1 MLPKPTTSGA
11 KYHGRFDKAD
21 FIYIARDYEYP
32 SVSSN
37 AVLDGTP
44 SDASLSA
51 TDSAEHR
58 PRKDLFKLFAVVF
71 VLSSALDVAMWLIG
85 HNFTHTQYP
94 SALGST
100 KYWAM
105 SWLSGNANGDSWD
118 AMRAAL
124 SWVRDHPHGRLYD
137 RVFFA
142 DKVKFQYPPSSL
154 FIFQL
159 MSAAG
164 LDTTNLSMNRINF
177 WFIAANAL
185 ATGAFTFSIARRSP
199 YYVAERWRFA
209 VIGGIGALLFFP
221 LMRAFSLGQVQVWIN
236 TLFALSA
243 LSYLSGRKRL
253 AGILIGVICLLKP
266 QFSMFIVWGLLR
278 REWRFLTGCSI
289 VLALGV
295 ATSLAVFG
303 LQNHL
308 DYRSVLR
315 ALSRSGESF
324 LANQSFNGLL
334 NRLYSVDDPM
344 IWQPNRFPP
353 FNPVVYTGTL
363 VTSALLIGGCLLLP
377 LLGRGV
383 SSLFDFLAAALTF
396 TIASP
401 IAWEHHYGIL
411 PVVYVATLFLL
422 LNQEG
427 STRRSVQLV
436 MLTASFL
443 ITAHWFGGSWMLFG
457 ALALLGLIYWIA
469 LLKRSSYCAE
479 KCVGQIVENPDA
491 CVERP

>member
-1 MLPKPTTSGA
+1 MPDPTECREPTKVLQCLQMPFSMELRRTRAYPRLTRRNIALEKTSSSCSPSFLSCLLRLTLPCG
-11 KYHGRFDKAD
+11 
-21 FIYIARDYEYP
+21 
-32 SVSSN
+32 
-37 AVLDGTP
+37 
-44 SDASLSA
+44 
-51 TDSAEHR
+51 
-58 PRKDLFKLFAVVF
+58 
-71 VLSSALDVAMWLIG
+71 
-85 HNFTHTQYP
+85 
-94 SALGST
+94 
-100 KYWAM
+100 
-105 SWLSGNANGDSWD
+105 LSGTTLPTRNTRLRWVLPNIGRCPGCQETPTATHG
-118 AMRAAL
+118 MRAAL

-199 YYVAERWRFA
+199 YYVAERWTFA

-278 REWRFLTGCSI
+278 REWRFLTGCSV

-308 DYRSVLR
+308 DYLSVLR

-324 LANQSFNGLL
+324 FSNQSFNGLL

-383 SSLFDFLAAALTF
+383 SS
-396 TIASP
+396 
-401 IAWEHHYGIL
+401 
-411 PVVYVATLFLL
+411 VVFC
-422 LNQEG
+422 
-427 STRRSVQLV
+427 S
-436 MLTASFL
+436 
-443 ITAHWFGGSWMLFG
+443 
-457 ALALLGLIYWIA
+457 
-469 LLKRSSYCAE
+469 
-479 KCVGQIVENPDA
+479 
-491 CVERP
+491 